1 VLRADF
7 LGPGADADDDSLQ
20 SDVVRGARATGTVRV
35 HPRDAA
41 DCSPAADMDRF
52 LDSLMLLF
60 RNTAPGDALRG
71 LVVREMLPH
80 VSRLVRVR
88 FFGVVVGAVQGLEEA
103 IVGALAEDGF
113 EVRVER
119 GGEGAVRFAG
129 EHGISRV
136 LGLRR

>member
-7 LGPGADADDDSLQ
+7 LGPGADADDDDDSLQ
-20 SDVVRGARATGTVRV
+20 SAAVRGRTRT
-35 HPRDAA
+35 RDAA
-41 DCSPAADMDRF
+41 DGSPAAEMDRF
-52 LDSLMLLF
+52 LDSLVLLF
-60 RNTAPGDALRG
+60 RNTAQGDALRG

-119 GGEGAVRFAG
+119 GGESAVRFAG
-129 EHGISRV
+129 AHGISRV

>member
-7 LGPGADADDDSLQ
+7 LGPGADADDGDGSLQ
-20 SDVVRGARATGTVRV
+20 SAAVRV
-35 HPRDAA
+35 RPRDAA
-41 DCSPAADMDRF
+41 DGSPAAEMDRF
-52 LDSLMLLF
+52 LDSLVLLF
-60 RNTAPGDALRG
+60 RNTAHGDALRG

-88 FFGVVVGAVQGLEEA
+88 FFGVVVDAVQGLEEE
-103 IVGALAEDGF
+103 IVAALAEDGF